1 MSTLDYMRGIFE
13 ESVEMVFPSKILVKS
28 ILKNKIYIIHNIDY
42 MKWSM
47 MMHLTEWIL
56 SKRRSRAV
64 VFKFFGTWESNDV
77 G

>member
-13 ESVEMVFPSKILVKS
+13 ESVEMVFPSEILVSS
-28 ILKNKIYIIHNIDY
+28 ILIDEIYIIHNRDY
-42 MKWSM
+42 MKRSM

-64 VFKFFGTWESNDV
+64 VFEFFGTWESNDV